1 MYLVANETS
10 PDDITGGGESL
21 KMKNGTRR

>member
-10 PDDITGGGESL
+10 PDEITGGGESL
-21 KMKNGTRR
+21 KIKNGTRR